1 MGLLDSLVSG
11 LRRAYARMMLSAGA
25 PVSELLFAG
34 PWRST
39 AFRRYAD
46 DPLPDRDMT

>member
-11 LRRAYARMMLSAGA
+11 LRRAYARMLLAAGA
-25 PVSELLFAG
+25 PVSELLIAG

-39 AFRRYAD
+39 AVRLYVD
-46 DPLPDRDMT
+46 DPLLVGDMI